1 MKTYELCLYDKGN
14 KTKFGLIDSMVFK
27 DCINRDIAI
36 ERVKRLFMFQGLTL
50 SQYGYTLKIKK

>member
-1 MKTYELCLYDKGN
+1 MRTYELCIYDKGN

-36 ERVKRLFMFQGLTL
+36 ERVKRLLMFQGLTL
-50 SQYGYTLKIKK
+50 SQYSYSLKIK

>member
-1 MKTYELCLYDKGN
+1 MRTYELCLYDKGN

-36 ERVKRLFMFQGLTL
+36 ERVKRLLMFQGLTL
-50 SQYGYTLKIKK
+50 SQYSYSLKKK